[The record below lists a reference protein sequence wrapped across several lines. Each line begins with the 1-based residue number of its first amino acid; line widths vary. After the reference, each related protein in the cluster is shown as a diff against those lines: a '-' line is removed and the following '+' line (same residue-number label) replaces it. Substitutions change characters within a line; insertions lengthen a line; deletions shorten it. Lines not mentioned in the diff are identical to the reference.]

1 MPVNW
6 KILVIDDD
14 SDILDV
20 MTITLKDAGYSVVC
34 APDGQ
39 TGIMLAKTHS
49 PQIVITDIKM
59 PGMSGLDVL
68 ETIKKIK
75 PATEV
80 IVTTGFA
87 DIKHAVKALQ
97 YDASDFIS
105 KPIDDDALHMALRR
119 AMQRYTDK
127 KQLSDYTA
135 LLENENLKTSSELV
149 KNVNFQSSLI
159 ENSMDGILGCDEN
172 DIIVTYNKS
181 MEMLLGYPKAL
192 VLKQM
197 KVDRFFNPDRLLKFK
212 KDLSGSD
219 SGGQNRLFDYE
230 ATLLS
235 MGKKD
240 IPVQISGFV
249 LSEDRVQNYMVLFIS
264 DLRALRTLEQE
275 VTVQAKLL
283 HREKMVSLG
292 RLAASMVHEINN
304 PLSGILNYIKLMIHV
319 IEKDEDVASKNPL
332 DQVHIQNQ
340 IQNRIQKFK
349 SYLSIIESETQRCSD
364 LVSGLLKFSRKTKL
378 EQTQISVA
386 QLIQHSL
393 LLCNHKLELS
403 NIVLKQ
409 KCDPDLPRVYGDFNQ
424 LEQCLIN
431 LIFNAIDATEITE
444 AGAIPGTNG
453 ARSGGI
459 LEIRA
464 GVDPEENLVC
474 ITVKDNGKGISKED
488 QAFVFEPFFTTKKE
502 GYGVGLGLSTAYG
515 IIERHKGT
523 IVVESIP
530 NVGSQFVIKL
540 PFGRDRLVKTD

>member
-1 MPVNW
+1 MPVTW

-14 SDILDV
+14 PDILDV
-20 MTITLKDAGYSVVC
+20 MTITLKDAGYSVIC

-39 TGIMLAKTHS
+39 TGILLAKSHS

-68 ETIKKIK
+68 EKIKRIK

-197 KVDRFFNPDRLLKFK
+197 KVDDFFSPDRFLQFK
-212 KDLSGSD
+212 TDLFGSD
-219 SGGQNRLFDYE
+219 FGGQNRLFVYE
-230 ATLLS
+230 TTLLS
-235 MGKKD
+235 MGKKN
-240 IPVQISGFV
+240 IPVQMSGFV
-249 LSEDRVQNYMVLFIS
+249 LSEDRVQNYMVFFIS
-264 DLRALRTLEQE
+264 DLRTLRTLEKE

-283 HREKMVSLG
+283 HREKMISLG

-304 PLSGILNYIKLMIHV
+304 PLSGILNYIKLMIRV
-319 IEKDEDVASKNPL
+319 LEKGEDVSSNKTV
-332 DQVHIQNQ
+332 DQ
-340 IQNRIQKFK
+340 IQNRVKKFK

-378 EQTQISVA
+378 EQTQINVVH
-386 QLIQHSL
+386 LIQHSL

-409 KCDPDLPRVYGDFNQ
+409 ECDSDLPTVNGDFNQ

-431 LIFNAIDATEITE
+431 LIFNAIDAIDAIETG
-444 AGAIPGTNG
+444 AGAVPGTRVAG
-453 ARSGGI
+453 GGI

-464 GVDPEENLVC
+464 GLVEENLVC
-474 ITVKDNGKGISKED
+474 ITIKDNGKGISKED
-488 QAFVFEPFFTTKKE
+488 QPFIFEPFFTTKKQ
-502 GYGVGLGLSTAYG
+502 GYGVGLGLSTTYG

-523 IVVESIP
+523 IVVESMP
-530 NVGSQFVIKL
+530 NVGSQFIIKL
-540 PFGRDRLVKTD
+540 PSGKAV